1 MKKLQLIA
9 KAKEAKYSAKQIK
22 KLDYAVDFA
31 ARAHN
36 GQKRKSGE
44 AYIIH
49 PLIVASYLIDWGL
62 DIDSIIAGV
71 LHDVAEDTDI
81 KLSDIE
87 EKFGL
92 DIATLVDGVTKL
104 SEVRKGMRPIDT
116 YLPATRDN
124 LTKLLIATGQD
135 VRVIIIKLADRLH
148 NLQTLG
154 ELPRDKQ
161 KKIALESLQ
170 VFAPL
175 ADRLNMGRVR
185 VQIEEISFSYL
196 NPTRFNYLKKQ
207 IKGRLGRASKKLDN
221 VRAEVGKILND
232 NHIKFEIDGRVK
244 SVYSLEKKLKKHDQ
258 NMDEIYD
265 IIALR
270 IIVTDKAACYQVLGL
285 IHSLYMPILDRIKDY
300 IAMPKTNGYQSLHT
314 TVITRDKQVVE
325 FQIRTRE
332 MHEYAERGLA
342 ASFHYNEQKVTN
354 AYKTGQ
360 IATMPTDLHW
370 IQDLQ
375 KAAAK
380 LREGKTVDTRRMQV
394 NLFADRIFVYS
405 PKGDIFDLPKGSMPL
420 DYAYRVHSD
429 LAKHAHSFKVNGRIV
444 KAKKPLKTGDIVEVI
459 TNKNTQPSVGWLE
472 RIFSPHAR
480 NKLRQQLRA
489 DDVKISPQSAQN
501 KKP

>member
-1 MKKLQLIA
+1 MRKNQLIT

-22 KLDYAVDFA
+22 KLDFAIDFA
-31 ARAHN
+31 ARAHA

-49 PLIVASYLIDWGL
+49 PLIVASYLVDWGL
-62 DIDSIIAGV
+62 DIDSVIAGV

-92 DIATLVDGVTKL
+92 DIAMLVDGVTKL
-104 SEVRKGMRPIDT
+104 GEVRKGMRPIDT
-116 YLPATRDN
+116 YLPQTKDN

-154 ELPRDKQ
+154 ELPKDKQ

-185 VQIEEISFSYL
+185 VQIEEISFSYI
-196 NPTRFNYLKKQ
+196 NPSRFNYLKKQ
-207 IKGRLGRASKKLDN
+207 IKSRLGRASKKLDH
-221 VRAEVGKILND
+221 VRAEVGKVLND
-232 NHIKFEIDGRVK
+232 NHIKFEMDGRVK

-258 NMDEIYD
+258 NIDGIYD

-270 IIVTDKAACYQVLGL
+270 IIVADKATCYQVLGL
-285 IHSLYMPILDRIKDY
+285 VHSLYTPMIDRIKDY
-300 IAMPKTNGYQSLHT
+300 IAMPKANGYQSLHT
-314 TVITRDKQVVE
+314 TVITRDQQIVE
-325 FQIRTRE
+325 FQIRTHE

-342 ASFHYNEQKVTN
+342 ASFHYNDQKLTD
-354 AYKTGQ
+354 AYKTGH
-360 IATMPTDLHW
+360 IAAMPMDLHW

-375 KAAAK
+375 EAAAK
-380 LREGKTVDTRRMQV
+380 LREGKTVDTRKMQV
-394 NLFADRIFVYS
+394 NLFADRVFVYS
-405 PKGDIFDLPKGSMPL
+405 PNGDIFDLPKGSMPL

-429 LAKHAHSFKVNGRIV
+429 LAGHAHSFKINGRIV
-444 KAKKPLKTGDIVEVI
+444 KAKTPLKTGDIVEVI
-459 TNKNTQPSVGWLE
+459 TSQNTKPTIGWLE
-472 RIFSPHAR
+472 RIFTPHAR
-480 NKLRQQLRA
+480 NKIRQQLNR
-489 DDVKISPQSAQN
+489 DDTPTATKPNQQ
-501 KKP
+501 KK